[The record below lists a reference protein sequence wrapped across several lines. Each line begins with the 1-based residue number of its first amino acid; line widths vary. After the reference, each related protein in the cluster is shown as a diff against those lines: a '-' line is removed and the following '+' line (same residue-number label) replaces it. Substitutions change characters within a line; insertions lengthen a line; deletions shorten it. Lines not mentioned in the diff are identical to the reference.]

1 MFFIWPPPSFTVIL
15 NTDIDN
21 IAKFVLDAINK
32 KAYEDDGQVAVLS
45 LAKLY
50 TDTNPRV
57 EVRIRKLRDNDVM
70 FAENFDT
77 KVV

>member
-1 MFFIWPPPSFTVIL
+1 M
-15 NTDIDN
+15 
-21 IAKFVLDAINK
+21 
-32 KAYEDDGQVAVLS
+32 AVLS

-57 EVRIRKLRDNDVM
+57 EVRIRKLGDNDVM
-70 FAENFDT
+70 FAENFDA